1 MAIPVTYVIG
11 HSPFCE
17 HSGMKRKRCI
27 MHKSQH
33 YLDYDPVA
41 LAVLFAGLS
50 MVGLFVFI

>member
-1 MAIPVTYVIG
+1 
-11 HSPFCE
+11 
-17 HSGMKRKRCI
+17 
-27 MHKSQH
+27 MHKTQH